1 MVRLCVAFKK
11 RGELMVCCMVL
22 FARLQQVQIFG
33 EVKLGASATA
43 VWSSFIPSRQ
53 CFPAL
58 WQEHDIHFCV
68 SPLRIAD

>member
-1 MVRLCVAFKK
+1 
-11 RGELMVCCMVL
+11 MVCCMVL
-22 FARLQQVQIFG
+22 FARLQQVQIFE

-43 VWSSFIPSRQ
+43 SFIPSRQ

-68 SPLRIAD
+68 SSLRIAN